1 MFGLTA
7 QELNQYA
14 APLLLGV
21 ILLSIAL
28 QQFIRGQKLQQQL
41 EDNRAT
47 VLAAQ
52 QQLHEQDIDLQ
63 VLASQQDQL
72 HAQLQRRDT
81 DYQQL
86 QTEYRVAQDQL
97 LQVRGVSDA
106 ARAAY
111 RELKEQQLAREK
123 ALQEQQAVNL
133 ELQQVHQ
140 QLQQE
145 HVSLRGLSEQKE
157 QHLLEQQQL
166 LTDSREQLKLE
177 FEQLAGQIFE
187 ARGQSLTQ
195 SSQQS
200 LETMLKPFREQI
212 DGFRQKIEDIH
223 HKDVQQQA
231 SLQQQLLQLKEL
243 NQQITQEAHELSS
256 ALRGQK
262 KAQGNWG
269 ELILENV
276 LERAGL
282 QQGVDF
288 AREVSFTTSEGRKRP
303 DAIVYLPQNKHL
315 IIDAKVSLNAY
326 LRYVNAEDDSVRAQ
340 ALREHVSA
348 FAARVTELA
357 ERDYAALPGLNAP
370 DMVFMFVPI
379 ESAFADA
386 VRADEGL
393 LQRAIEQNIL
403 IATPS
408 TLLASLTIVRQLW
421 RFEEQSR
428 STAELAERASKVYD
442 KLRIFL
448 GSMDGIGNSLD
459 RAQEAYRKACDQL
472 VSGRGNLIKQASDF
486 KQLGVSVKTEIT
498 EQWQERASLEL
509 LHQETAA
516 ALDSANPG
524 VN

>member
-1 MFGLTA
+1 MFSLTA
-7 QELNQYA
+7 QELSQYTV
-14 APLLLGV
+14 PLLIGV
-21 ILLSIAL
+21 ILLGLVL
-28 QQFIRGQKLQQQL
+28 QQFMRAQRLQQQSIDQQAAL
-41 EDNRAT
+41 RD
-47 VLAAQ
+47 AQ
-52 QQLHEQDIDLQ
+52 QQLHEQDTDLQ
-63 VLASQQDQL
+63 VLGSQQDQL
-72 HAQLQRRDT
+72 YAQLQLRES

-86 QTEYRVAQDQL
+86 KTEYSAVQQQL
-97 LQVRGVSDA
+97 LQ
-106 ARAAY
+106 ARSIADTAQASY
-111 RELKEQQLAREK
+111 RELKEQQQVREQ
-123 ALQEQQAVNL
+123 ALVQQQAVYL
-133 ELQQVHQ
+133 TLQDEHQ
-140 QLQQE
+140 SLQRE
-145 HVSLRGLSEQKE
+145 HAALRSLSQQKE
-157 QHLLEQQQL
+157 QHMLEQQQL
-166 LTDSREQLKLE
+166 LRDSREQLKLE
-177 FEQLAGQIFE
+177 FEQLATQIFD
-187 ARGQSLTQ
+187 ARGQALTQ
-195 SSQQS
+195 TSQQS
-200 LETMLKPFREQI
+200 LQAMLKPFREQI
-212 DGFRQKIEDIH
+212 DGFRQKVEDIH

-243 NQQITQEAHELSS
+243 NQQITQEAHELST

-282 QQGVDF
+282 QLGIDF

-326 LRYVNAEDDSVRAQ
+326 LRYVNADDEVLRTQ
-340 ALREHVSA
+340 ALREHVNA
-348 FAARVTELA
+348 FGARVRELA
-357 ERDYAALPGLNAP
+357 ERDYAALPGINAP
-370 DMVFMFVPI
+370 DMVVMFVPI

-459 RAQEAYRKACDQL
+459 RAQDAYRKACDQL

-486 KQLGVSVKTEIT
+486 QQLGVSVKTEIA
-498 EQWQERASLEL
+498 EQWQDRARLELTHAEEERA
-509 LHQETAA
+509 
-516 ALDSANPG
+516 D
-524 VN
+524 

>member
-1 MFGLTA
+1 MFSLA
-7 QELNQYA
+7 VQQLNPYA
-14 APLLLGV
+14 APLLAAVVLLGAAV
-21 ILLSIAL
+21 H
-28 QQFIRGQKLQQQL
+28 QFTQRRRIQQQL
-41 EDNRAT
+41 FDSQSALRS
-47 VLAAQ
+47 AQ
-52 QQLHEQDIDLQ
+52 EQLHEQDIDLQ
-63 VLASQQDQL
+63 VLGSQNDQL
-72 HAQLQRRDT
+72 HAQLQQT
-81 DYQQL
+81 TNDYQQL
-86 QTEYRVAQDQL
+86 KAELSTVHEQL
-97 LQVRGVSDA
+97 VQGRGVADA

-123 ALQEQQAVNL
+123 TLAEQQATYL
-133 ELQQVHQ
+133 KLQQTHQ

-145 HVSLRGLSEQKE
+145 HASLLGLSAQKE

-166 LTDSREQLKLE
+166 LKDSREQLKLE
-177 FEQLAGQIFE
+177 FEQLAAKIFE
-187 ARGQSLTQ
+187 SRGQALTQ

-200 LETMLKPFREQI
+200 LQTLLKPFREQI
-212 DGFRQKIEDIH
+212 EGFQRKVEDIH
-223 HKDVQQQA
+223 HKDAQQQA
-231 SLQQQLLQLKEL
+231 SLRQQLLQLKEL

-262 KAQGNWG
+262 KTQGNWG

-282 QQGVDF
+282 QVNKDF
-288 AREVSFTTSEGRKRP
+288 ALEVSFTTEEGRKRP

-326 LRYVNAEDDSVRAQ
+326 LRYVNAEDEPNRAQ
-340 ALREHVSA
+340 ALQEHVAA
-348 FAARVTELA
+348 FSARVGELA
-357 ERDYAALPGLNAP
+357 QRDYAALPGVNTP

-386 VRADEGL
+386 VRADDGL

-403 IATPS
+403 ISTPS

-428 STAELAERASKVYD
+428 GTAELAERASKVYD

-448 GSMDGIGNSLD
+448 GSMDSIGHSLD
-459 RAQEAYRKACDQL
+459 KAQDSYRKACDQL

-486 KQLGVSVKTEIT
+486 KQLGVAVKTEID
-498 EQWQERASLEL
+498 QRWQERGRLEL
-509 LHQETAA
+509 NRSKDA
-516 ALDSANPG
+516 ALTLKDAE
-524 VN
+524 

>member
-1 MFGLTA
+1 MFSLTA
-7 QELNQYA
+7 QELSQYTV
-14 APLLLGV
+14 PLLIGL
-21 ILLSIAL
+21 ILLSLVL
-28 QQFIRGQKLQQQL
+28 QQFMRAQRLQQQSIDQQAAL
-41 EDNRAT
+41 RD
-47 VLAAQ
+47 AQ
-52 QQLHEQDIDLQ
+52 QQLHEQDTELQ
-63 VLASQQDQL
+63 VLGSQQDQL
-72 HAQLQRRDT
+72 YAQLQLRES

-86 QTEYRVAQDQL
+86 KTECSAVQQQL
-97 LQVRGVSDA
+97 LQTRSIADTA
-106 ARAAY
+106 QASY
-111 RELKEQQLAREK
+111 RELKEQQQMREQAFAQQQK
-123 ALQEQQAVNL
+123 LYLQ
-133 ELQQVHQ
+133 LQDEHQ
-140 QLQQE
+140 GLQQE
-145 HVSLRGLSEQKE
+145 HAALRGLSQQKE
-157 QHLLEQQQL
+157 QHMLEQQQL
-166 LTDSREQLKLE
+166 LRDSREQLKLE
-177 FEQLAGQIFE
+177 FEQLATQIFD
-187 ARGQSLTQ
+187 ARGQALTQ
-195 SSQQS
+195 TSQQS
-200 LETMLKPFREQI
+200 LQAMLKPFREQI
-212 DGFRQKIEDIH
+212 DGFRQKVEDIH
-223 HKDVQQQA
+223 HKEVQQQA

-243 NQQITQEAHELSS
+243 NQQITQEAHELST

-282 QQGVDF
+282 QLGVDF

-326 LRYVNAEDDSVRAQ
+326 LRYVNADDEVLRTQ

-348 FAARVTELA
+348 FGARVRELA
-357 ERDYAALPGLNAP
+357 ERDYAALPGINAP
-370 DMVFMFVPI
+370 DMVVMFVPI

-448 GSMDGIGNSLD
+448 GSMEGIGNSLD
-459 RAQEAYRKACDQL
+459 RAQDAYRKACDQL

-486 KQLGVSVKTEIT
+486 QQLGVSVKTEIA
-498 EQWQERASLEL
+498 EQWQDRARLEL
-509 LHQETAA
+509 THAEEARA
-516 ALDSANPG
+516 D
-524 VN
+524 

>member
-1 MFGLTA
+1 MFGLTV

-14 APLLLGV
+14 LPIVLAVALLGMAV
-21 ILLSIAL
+21 
-28 QQFIRGQKLQQQL
+28 QQFMRGQKLQKQL
-41 EDNRAT
+41 LDSQTEIRT
-47 VLAAQ
+47 AQ
-52 QQLHEQDIDLQ
+52 QQLHEQDIELQ
-63 VLASQQDQL
+63 VLGSQQDQM
-72 HAQLQRRDT
+72 HAQLQQSKS

-86 QTEYRVAQDQL
+86 KIEYGTLNEQL
-97 LQVRGVSDA
+97 LQQRSVSDT

-111 RELKEQQLAREK
+111 RELKEQQSVREK
-123 ALQEQQAVNL
+123 ALHEQRTAYL
-133 ELQQVHQ
+133 ELQHAHQ

-166 LTDSREQLKLE
+166 LKDSREQLKLE

-212 DGFRQKIEDIH
+212 DGFRQKVEDIH

-243 NQQITQEAHELSS
+243 NQLITQEAHELSS
-256 ALRGQK
+256 ALRGQTK
-262 KAQGNWG
+262 TQGNWG

-282 QQGVDF
+282 QHGVDF
-288 AREVSFTTSEGRKRP
+288 AREVSFNTIEGRKRP

-326 LRYVNAEDDSVRAQ
+326 LRYVNAEDEALRAE

-348 FAARVTELA
+348 FTARVAELA
-357 ERDYAALPGLNAP
+357 EREYAALPGINAP

-393 LQRAIEQNIL
+393 LLRAIEKNIL

-428 STAELAERASKVYD
+428 STAELADRASKVYD
-442 KLRIFL
+442 KLRVFL
-448 GSMDGIGNSLD
+448 GSMDAIGNSLD
-459 RAQEAYRKACDQL
+459 RAQDAYRKACDQL

-486 KQLGVSVKTEIT
+486 KQLGVAVKTEIA
-498 EQWQERASLEL
+498 EQWQDRASLEL
-509 LHQETAA
+509 LHIEASA
-516 ALDSANPG
+516 ELDSPD
-524 VN
+524 

>member
-1 MFGLTA
+1 MLSLTT
-7 QELNQYA
+7 QMLSQYA
-14 APLLLGV
+14 VPLLLGAV
-21 ILLSIAL
+21 VLGAGT
-28 QQFIRGQKLQQQL
+28 QQFVRAQRLQQQL
-41 EDNRAT
+41 TQRQEA
-47 VLAAQ
+47 LAQAQ
-52 QQLHEQDIDLQ
+52 EQLHEQDTDLR
-63 VLASQQDQL
+63 VLGSQQDQL
-72 HAQLQRRDT
+72 YEQLKQRET

-86 QTEYRVAQDQL
+86 KVEQGQL
-97 LQVRGVSDA
+97 HEKLLGVRGIADA
-106 ARAAY
+106 AQASY
-111 RELKEQQLAREK
+111 RELKEQQLLRENT
-123 ALQEQQAVNL
+123 LT
-133 ELQQVHQ
+133 ELQSRYIDLQKTHQ

-145 HVSLRGLSEQKE
+145 FASLSGLSAQKE

-166 LTDSREQLKLE
+166 LKDSREQLKLE
-177 FEQLAGQIFE
+177 FEQLATQIFE

-212 DGFRQKIEDIH
+212 DGFRQKVEDIH

-262 KAQGNWG
+262 KTQGNWG

-282 QQGVDF
+282 QQGKDF
-288 AREVSFTTSEGRKRP
+288 VREVSFTTSEGRKRP

-326 LRYVNAEDDSVRAQ
+326 LRYINAEDETLRAQ
-340 ALREHVSA
+340 ALNEHVSA
-348 FAARVTELA
+348 FAARVSELA

-386 VRADEGL
+386 VRADESL
-393 LQRAIEQNIL
+393 LLRAIEQNIL

-472 VSGRGNLIKQASDF
+472 VNGRGNLIKQASDF
-486 KQLGVSVKTEIT
+486 QQLGVAVKTEIA
-498 EQWQERASLEL
+498 EQWQDRAHLEL
-509 LHQETAA
+509 THTIEGEAT
-516 ALDSANPG
+516 D
-524 VN
+524 

>member
-1 MFGLTA
+1 MLGLTG
-7 QELNQYA
+7 QELTQYA
-14 APLLLGV
+14 APLVLGV
-21 ILLSIAL
+21 IVLAVAVL
-28 QQFIRGQKLQQQL
+28 QFIRGQKLQQQL
-41 EDNRAT
+41 NASQT
-47 VLAAQ
+47 ALLSAQ
-52 QQLHEQDIDLQ
+52 QQLHEQDTDLQ
-63 VLASQQDQL
+63 VLGSQQDQL
-72 HAQLQRRDT
+72 HAQLQRREA

-86 QTEYRVAQDQL
+86 HAEQRSAQEQL
-97 LQVRGVSDA
+97 LQVRGVADA

-111 RELKEQQLAREK
+111 RELKEQQLLREK
-123 ALQEQQAVNL
+123 ALTEQQASYL
-133 ELQQVHQ
+133 ELQQTHQ
-140 QLQQE
+140 NLQQE
-145 HVSLRGLSEQKE
+145 HVSLRGLTAQKE

-166 LTDSREQLKLE
+166 LKDSREQLKLE

-195 SSQQS
+195 TSQQS
-200 LETMLKPFREQI
+200 LEAMLKPFREQI
-212 DGFRQKIEDIH
+212 EGFRQKVEDIH

-282 QQGVDF
+282 QLGVDF

-303 DAIVYLPQNKHL
+303 DAIIYLPQNKHL

-326 LRYVNAEDDSVRAQ
+326 LRYVNAEDDNLRAQ

-348 FAARVTELA
+348 FSARVLELA
-357 ERDYAALPGLNAP
+357 ERDYAALPRLNAP
-370 DMVFMFVPI
+370 DMVVMFVPI

-428 STAELAERASKVYD
+428 STAELADRASKVYD

-448 GSMDGIGNSLD
+448 GSMDGIGSSLE

-486 KQLGVSVKTEIT
+486 QQLGVAVKTEIS
-498 EQWQERASLEL
+498 EQWQDRARLEL
-509 LHQETAA
+509 THADI
-516 ALDSANPG
+516 DSAD
-524 VN
+524 

>member
-1 MFGLTA
+1 MFGLTMP
-7 QELNQYA
+7 QFSIYA
-14 APLLLGV
+14 APLLLV
-21 ILLSIAL
+21 VMLLGFAV
-28 QQFIRGQKLQQQL
+28 QQFVRAQRLQQQL
-41 EDNRAT
+41 TEQQVT
-47 VLAAQ
+47 LLAAQ
-52 QQLHEQDIDLQ
+52 EQLHRQDTDLQ
-63 VLASQQDQL
+63 VSGSQQDQL
-72 HAQLQRRDT
+72 YAQLQQRHA

-86 QTEYRVAQDQL
+86 KAEHSALHEQL
-97 LQVRGVSDA
+97 LQGRGLADA
-106 ARAAY
+106 AQASY
-111 RELKEQQLAREK
+111 RELKEQQLLCENTSAEQR
-123 ALQEQQAVNL
+123 ALYL
-133 ELQQVHQ
+133 KLQQEHQ

-145 HVSLRGLSEQKE
+145 FASLRGLSAQKE
-157 QHLLEQQQL
+157 QHLLGQQQL
-166 LTDSREQLKLE
+166 LKDSRAQLKLE
-177 FEQLAGQIFE
+177 FEQLATQIFE

-200 LETMLKPFREQI
+200 LEAMLKPFREQL
-212 DGFRQKIEDIH
+212 DGFRQKVEDIH

-262 KAQGNWG
+262 KTQGNWG

-282 QQGVDF
+282 QLGKDF

-326 LRYVNAEDDSVRAQ
+326 LRYVNAEDETLRAQ
-340 ALREHVSA
+340 ALLEHVSA
-348 FAARVTELA
+348 FSARVAELA
-357 ERDYAALPGLNAP
+357 ERDYAALPGLNTP

-386 VRADEGL
+386 MRADDGL

-428 STAELAERASKVYD
+428 STAELAERAAKVYD

-472 VSGRGNLIKQASDF
+472 VNGRGNLIKQASDF
-486 KQLGVSVKTEIT
+486 QQLGVSVKTEIA
-498 EQWQERASLEL
+498 EQWQDRARLEL
-509 LHQETAA
+509 SHN
-516 ALDSANPG
+516 LDNEATD
-524 VN
+524 